1 LGNDGADV
9 LYWLTPAGA
18 VVRTSAAPPPPPSRG
33 VQAISLCPT
42 SFCLALAS
50 FSVLVFSLVVGVAIG
65 LSGPAVTGTSLIGFA
80 RAPHDPGEFLSRRGF
95 RGGDGFSLALPI
107 LVMYMCLPILLPAFL
122 KLTFFVASRCR
133 LRPATPSSLG
143 FARWPGRI
151 KPPSG
156 HPHPPSMRYRDP
168 RLLERDKW
176 TSAFSSRRNYSWSNL
191 VSATKRCAPP
201 WLLST
206 LLVEWMIVTLMDLG
220 AFHLNYRT
228 TTAGDVPGARITSD
242 FLRGTWRGGW
252 CALRRATLAVLWQ
265 CGEGHEQAS
274 AMSDD
279 RRTPH

>member
-1 LGNDGADV
+1 VGVVVTSPVRREADGMGRLTHIFSIVDPNSVGGPVECHHGAEPQLVPLAPPRSHFLGNDGTDV

-33 VQAISLCPT
+33 VQAVSLCPT

-143 FARWPGRI
+143 FAR
-151 KPPSG
+151 
-156 HPHPPSMRYRDP
+156 
-168 RLLERDKW
+168 
-176 TSAFSSRRNYSWSNL
+176 
-191 VSATKRCAPP
+191 
-201 WLLST
+201 
-206 LLVEWMIVTLMDLG
+206 
-220 AFHLNYRT
+220 
-228 TTAGDVPGARITSD
+228 
-242 FLRGTWRGGW
+242 
-252 CALRRATLAVLWQ
+252 
-265 CGEGHEQAS
+265 
-274 AMSDD
+274 
-279 RRTPH
+279 